1 MLLAFLAFFVD
12 GLLAFLLLVYV
23 LLAFFKIFLT
33 VVVEVLLGFPR
44 KIFLTLA
51 FAFGLVRRCALDLTF
66 EEQARDEELV
76 LDELAEELLLDELEL
91 DLELGLQ
98 CWRSPI

>member
-1 MLLAFLAFFVD
+1 MIFFAD

-23 LLAFFKIFLT
+23 LVAFFFKTFLT
-33 VVVEVLLGFPR
+33 VVVEVLLAFPR

-66 EEQARDEELV
+66 EELACNEELE
-76 LDELAEELLLDELEL
+76 LDELAVELLLDELEL

-98 CWRSPI
+98 CLRPPI